1 MLDLDQKLSERLSLR
16 EMLRSYKATRLGLQ
30 NIPEPHHL
38 DAMRHLAGQV
48 DKVGAL
54 FGNKPIY
61 VSSGYRSRAV
71 NQAVNGSKHSQHCR
85 GEAIDFEI
93 EGVDNLTACQTIAAS
108 TVVFDQLIL
117 EFYTPGDP
125 HSGWVHFSYKLTDNR
140 KQVLTATL
148 RNKKTTYQSG
158 LPNGTIL

>member
-1 MLDLDQKLSERLSLR
+1 
-16 EMLRSYKATRLGLQ
+16 MLRSDKATRLGLQ

-38 DAMRHLAGQV
+38 EAMKHLAKQI

-54 FGNKPIY
+54 FDGKPII
-61 VSSGYRSRAV
+61 VTSGYRSRAV
-71 NQAVNGSKHSQHCR
+71 NEAVKGSKRSQHCR

-93 EGVDNLTACQTIAAS
+93 EGVDNLAACRTIAAS
-108 TVVFDQLIL
+108 AVEFDQLIL
-117 EFYTPGDP
+117 EFHTPGDP

-148 RNKKTTYQSG
+148 KNKKTTYQSG